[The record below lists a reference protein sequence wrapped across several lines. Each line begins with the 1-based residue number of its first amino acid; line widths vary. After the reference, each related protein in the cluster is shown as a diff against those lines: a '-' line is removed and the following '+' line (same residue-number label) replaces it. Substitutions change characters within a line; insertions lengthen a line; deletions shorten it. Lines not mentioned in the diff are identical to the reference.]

1 MPLLSHEQAPFTTHD
16 LVLKLPLL
24 NFYLNALTQ
33 AASTANN
40 KDDARC
46 ELIAL
51 NMVLRNCGA
60 PQLRFGAI
68 DEVPVG
74 TMVLHRTELVVLGL
88 HRHFLSEMT
97 YTCEGVESLV
107 LTAETPCE
115 DEADRVAY
123 RGCGQTPAQRA
134 ASRCALATSAERGR
148 PVRLLR
154 AVSAEAATNVLRVAG
169 EVAGRRRREVL
180 RYDGLYGVQRLAR
193 DELGVTPGDDDD
205 EHDDDPS
212 FVLVRLP
219 GQPLLPSGAAT
230 GRGRR
235 TKRARDEA
243 AARRVEPLVLHAE
256 AVGVPPGTALPPAA
270 EELCLDPRFTVHEA
284 LKRLHSAR
292 ERLLLEL
299 GPQGRYALVKRAAL
313 HQLRLRSALELL
325 SAAYSVHSG
334 FAEGRL
340 LEMSTQLRPTLPDN
354 LPALRWLGRRSLQ
367 VNGLYRHGFLIAPAL
382 LDATLELLSS
392 GHSGLADRLGLCV
405 QYATATPLPCGS

>member
-1 MPLLSHEQAPFTTHD
+1 MPQLSHEQAPFTTHD

-51 NMVLRNCGA
+51 NMVLRHCGA

-88 HRHFLSEMT
+88 HRHFLSEMA

-134 ASRCALATSAERGR
+134 AARCALATSAERGR

-205 EHDDDPS
+205 EHDDEPS

-219 GQPLLPSGAAT
+219 GQPLLSSGAAT

-235 TKRARDEA
+235 TKRSRDEA
-243 AARRVEPLVLHAE
+243 AARRVEPLTLHAE
-256 AVGVPPGTALPPAA
+256 AVGVPPSTALPPAA
-270 EELCLDPRFTVHEA
+270 EELCLDPRLTVHEA

-325 SAAYSVHSG
+325 HAGTQHMEKRPAHELTAGPSAGTVIPCPAISPASASANVLSSAAR
-334 FAEGRL
+334 AAWPKR
-340 LEMSTQLRPTLPDN
+340 Q
-354 LPALRWLGRRSLQ
+354 
-367 VNGLYRHGFLIAPAL
+367 
-382 LDATLELLSS
+382 
-392 GHSGLADRLGLCV
+392 CV
-405 QYATATPLPCGS
+405 A

>member
-1 MPLLSHEQAPFTTHD
+1 
-16 LVLKLPLL
+16 
-24 NFYLNALTQ
+24 
-33 AASTANN
+33 
-40 KDDARC
+40 
-46 ELIAL
+46 
-51 NMVLRNCGA
+51 
-60 PQLRFGAI
+60 
-68 DEVPVG
+68 
-74 TMVLHRTELVVLGL
+74 
-88 HRHFLSEMT
+88 
-97 YTCEGVESLV
+97 
-107 LTAETPCE
+107 
-115 DEADRVAY
+115 
-123 RGCGQTPAQRA
+123 
-134 ASRCALATSAERGR
+134 
-148 PVRLLR
+148 
-154 AVSAEAATNVLRVAG
+154 
-169 EVAGRRRREVL
+169 VL

-270 EELCLDPRFTVHEA
+270 EELCLDPRLTVHEA

-325 SAAYSVHSG
+325 HAGTQQMEKRPAHELTAGPRAVTVTPSPASASANVLSSAAR
-334 FAEGRL
+334 AAWPKR
-340 LEMSTQLRPTLPDN
+340 Q
-354 LPALRWLGRRSLQ
+354 
-367 VNGLYRHGFLIAPAL
+367 
-382 LDATLELLSS
+382 
-392 GHSGLADRLGLCV
+392 CV
-405 QYATATPLPCGS
+405 V